1 MAQIGEIKDS
11 GDRIMPLMAV
21 AEAAHEAMDDQTAWE
36 ALGQALD
43 AVAEIYQRDGN
54 VQRPNQALREHWP
67 SIQLSRL
74 LAWRTGKL
82 FGVDAQDLLA
92 NIHEP
97 ELALVSQIEMAG
109 ALLGEPLSVFT
120 VAVSRENSK

>member
-1 MAQIGEIKDS
+1 M
-11 GDRIMPLMAV
+11 
-21 AEAAHEAMDDQTAWE
+21 
-36 ALGQALD
+36 D
-43 AVAEIYQRDGN
+43 AVAALYQSDSN
-54 VQRPNQALREHWP
+54 AERPNQALREHWP

-97 ELALVSQIEMAG
+97 ELELVSRIEMAG

-120 VAVSRENSK
+120 VAVSRENPK